1 MPEEITM
8 GPILRK
14 PPTTTD
20 DVRAIVNGSYSGD
33 PHEVIKHMAS
43 TLAKELSPLRKS
55 GRTDDLLHVIVR
67 QLEAWLVNEKAPVG
81 DKPPALPVALW
92 LSLIHI

>member
-1 MPEEITM
+1 MKKKHKLTTRMPEEITM

-55 GRTDDLLHVIVR
+55 GRTDDLLHVIVPVSYTH
-67 QLEAWLVNEKAPVG
+67 LTLPTKA
-81 DKPPALPVALW
+81 
-92 LSLIHI
+92 